1 MINSLWMLI
10 NKKKSDHARSFTKA
24 LQTLVLIAGVS
35 LLSACA
41 RAENIG
47 IIIAGSTSVQPFA
60 EALSEEFM
68 KLYPDIIIDVQGGG
82 SSAGIKSAQTNTADI
97 GMSSRSLKE
106 DEMDLWSFEI
116 ARDGLVVILHPSN
129 PIHNLTLQQVR
140 DIYSGV
146 INNWKQ
152 LGGVDKEI
160 HVITREEGSGTRSA
174 FESLVMGDSEIN
186 PRSIVQ
192 DSNGT
197 VIQLTKD
204 DAYAIG
210 YISLGLVN
218 EFIKA
223 VELDGVKASHDNVLN
238 GTYNLSRPFLFVSS
252 QEPTGDV
259 KKFIDFVNSDEG
271 KAILNREGLIT
282 FKNEDAE

>member
-1 MINSLWMLI
+1 MTNSLWLFS
-10 NKKKSDHARSFTKA
+10 KHRDQKQRSF
-24 LQTLVLIAGVS
+24 LIKGRT
-35 LLSACA
+35 LLSFILLLGLTSGCSKT
-41 RAENIG
+41 ESVG
-47 IIIAGSTSVQPFA
+47 VIIAGSTSVQPFA

-82 SSAGIKSAQTNTADI
+82 SSAGIKSAQTETADI

-106 DEMDLWSFEI
+106 EESGLWSLEI
-116 ARDGLVVILHPSN
+116 ARDGLVVIVHPSN
-129 PIHNLTLQQVR
+129 SIDNLSLQQVR

-146 INNWKQ
+146 ITNWKQ
-152 LGGVDKEI
+152 LGGIDHEI

-174 FESLVMGDSEIN
+174 FEDLVMEDIDIN

-197 VIQLTKD
+197 VLQLTKD
-204 DAYAIG
+204 DANAIG

-218 EFIKA
+218 ETIKA
-223 VELDGVKASHDNVLN
+223 LELDGVKASHENVIN
-238 GTYNLSRPFLFVSS
+238 GSYNLSRPFLFVSY

-259 KKFIDFVNSDEG
+259 LKFIEFVSSDEG
-271 KAILNREGLIT
+271 KALLDQEGLVT
-282 FKNEDAE
+282 FKNEVKE